1 MTEVVCKQLQV
12 IRVEVVVVPENV
24 IVTRSRGSLDSFV
37 RHEVEVSFR
46 GMVDSLVNHG
56 SSQCIAILVL
66 VGVCREESKESQN

>member
-12 IRVEVVVVPENV
+12 IRMEVVVVPENV

-37 RHEVEVSFR
+37 RHEVEVSFCW
-46 GMVDSLVNHG
+46 MVDSLVNHG

-66 VGVCREESKESQN
+66 VGVCREESKES